1 MSFSAPRGTR
11 DILPK
16 EIGLWQKVESVFAQ
30 VCKKYQF
37 EEIRIPTF
45 ESTELFLRGVGDTTD
60 IVQKEM
66 FTFLDKSNRSMTLR
80 PEGTAGVV
88 RSFIQNGLHAE
99 AYPVCL
105 YYNLNNF
112 RYERVA
118 KGRYREFHQLGVEAL
133 GSASPKMDV
142 EVIALLYDF
151 FKALGIQSTK
161 LRINSIGNTQSRK
174 KYDAALKQF
183 LEPKLPLLCSDCK
196 QRFEKNPLRILDCKV
211 PTCQAVLDQVPV
223 IMDYLDEECR
233 LHHQAV
239 CEGLEQLGIPFE
251 VDTGIVRGLDYYTK
265 TVFEFVSEN
274 VGSQGTICGG
284 GRYDTLVKNLGG
296 PDTPAVGFAL
306 GVERLLME
314 MQAQG
319 LDIQVSEQPDL
330 FIAALDEQAQTYA
343 QKLAYRLRHEGII
356 AQTELTGRSLKAQMK
371 YADKKNYR
379 YVMVLGETELA
390 THTAEL
396 KSMKNKEERFS
407 VDLKDL
413 TPCLSIL
420 KKEK

>member
-16 EIGLWQKVESVFAQ
+16 EIRLWQKVERVFAE

-45 ESTELFLRGVGDTTD
+45 ESTELFMRGVGDTTD

-66 FTFLDKSNRSMTLR
+66 FTFLDKSQRSMTLR

-88 RSFIQNGLHAE
+88 RSFIQNGMHSE

-133 GSASPKMDV
+133 GSPSPTMDV

-151 FKALGIQSTK
+151 FKALGVKSTK
-161 LRINSIGNTQSRK
+161 LRINSIGNAQSRK
-174 KYDAALKQF
+174 NYDEALKNF
-183 LEPKLPLLCSDCK
+183 LRPKLDNLCSDCK

-211 PTCQAVLDQVPV
+211 PTCQAELQGVPV
-223 IMDYLDEECR
+223 IMDYLGEECR
-233 LHHQAV
+233 LHHEAV
-239 CEGLEQLGIPFE
+239 CEGLKNLGIPFE

-274 VGSQGTICGG
+274 VGTQGTICGG
-284 GRYDTLVKNLGG
+284 GRYDTLVKSLGG
-296 PDTPAVGFAL
+296 PDTAAVGFAL

-314 MQAQG
+314 LEAQG
-319 LDIQVSEQPDL
+319 LATQEEVRPDV
-330 FIAALDEQAQTYA
+330 FIAVLDEKSKQYA
-343 QKLAYRLRHEGII
+343 QKLAYDLRHQGIV
-356 AQTELTGRSLKAQMK
+356 AQTELTGRGLKAQMK

-379 YVMVLGETELA
+379 YTMVLGENELNSQS
-390 THTAEL
+390 AEL
-396 KSMKNKEERFS
+396 KSMQNKDERHQINLNDIEGF
-407 VDLKDL
+407 VAKLKA
-413 TPCLSIL
+413 
-420 KKEK
+420 

>member
-1 MSFSAPRGTR
+1 MAFSAPRGTR

-16 EIGLWQKVESVFAQ
+16 EIGMWQKVEQVFAE

-45 ESTELFLRGVGDTTD
+45 ESTELFMRGVGDTTD

-66 FTFLDKSNRSMTLR
+66 FTFLDKSERSMTLR

-88 RSFIQNGLHAE
+88 RSFIQNGMQAE

-133 GSASPKMDV
+133 GSAHPSMDV

-151 FKALGIQSTK
+151 FQALGVKSTK
-161 LRINSIGNTQSRK
+161 LRLNSIGNAASRK
-174 KYDAALKQF
+174 AYDQALKAF
-183 LEPKLPLLCSDCK
+183 LKPKLSCLCSDCNK
-196 QRFEKNPLRILDCKV
+196 RFEKNPLRILDCKV
-211 PTCQAVLDQVPV
+211 PTCQEQIKDAPV
-223 IMDYLDEECR
+223 IMDYLDEECQK
-233 LHHQAV
+233 HHEAV
-239 CEGLEQLGIPFE
+239 CQGLRDLQIPFE

-274 VGSQGTICGG
+274 VGTQGTICGG
-284 GRYDTLVKNLGG
+284 GRYDHLVESLDG
-296 PDTPAVGFAL
+296 PATAAVGFAL

-314 MQAQG
+314 LEAQG
-319 LDIQVSEQPDL
+319 LYVLPVAEPDVFL
-330 FIAALDEQAQTYA
+330 AVLDEKAQRYA
-343 QKLAYRLRHEGII
+343 QKMAYQLRKHGIV
-356 AQTELTGRSLKAQMK
+356 AQTELTGRGLKAQMK
-371 YADKKNYR
+371 YADKKNYK
-379 YVMVLGETELA
+379 YVMVLGETELQSEK
-390 THTAEL
+390 AEL
-396 KSMKNKEERFS
+396 KSMKQKDQRQMFDLQDLSHLVNFLKEN
-407 VDLKDL
+407 
-413 TPCLSIL
+413 
-420 KKEK
+420 